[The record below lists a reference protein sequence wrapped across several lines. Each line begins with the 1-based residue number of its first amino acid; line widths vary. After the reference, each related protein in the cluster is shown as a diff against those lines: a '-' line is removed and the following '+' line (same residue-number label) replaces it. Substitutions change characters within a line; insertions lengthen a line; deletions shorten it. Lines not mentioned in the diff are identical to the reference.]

1 MEIINLHS
9 REVFSNE
16 GRGVAVIV
24 DEPNLKI
31 DQIGLESGK
40 AVPVYKVDAPMT
52 IQVVHGDGLFFVAG
66 ESVRIGPGKLLRIPA
81 GSSLGILNNSEASL
95 VFLVIK
101 APQQEA
107 MPKQSFLNSKAG
119 AFVNLVDFA
128 PLKPGT
134 EEAFQEW
141 FRHSSE
147 VFAKHPGFISRTL
160 LGPIEGSRRY
170 AAVVEHESKET
181 FMDMHL
187 SDDREQLF
195 QEVEPLILG
204 ESKPH
209 FYRLLT
215 SHRSKKQEQPGVGG
229 QRQGH
234 G

>member
-24 DEPNLKI
+24 EEPNLKI
-31 DQIGLESGK
+31 DQIGLEPGK
-40 AVPVYKVDAPMT
+40 AVPVHKVDAPMT
-52 IQVVHGDGLFFVAG
+52 IQVVRGDGLFFVAG
-66 ESVRIGPGKLLRIPA
+66 ESFGIGPGKLLRIPA

-101 APQQEA
+101 TPPQEA
-107 MPKQSFLNSKAG
+107 IPGQSFLNSQAG

-128 PLKPGT
+128 PPKPGK

-160 LGPIEGSRRY
+160 LGPIEGSSRY
-170 AAVVEHESKET
+170 AAIVEHESKET

-187 SDDREQLF
+187 SDDRVELF

-215 SHRSKKQEQPGVGG
+215 SHRSSK
-229 QRQGH
+229 
-234 G
+234 

>member
-40 AVPVYKVDAPMT
+40 AVPVYKVDVPMT
-52 IQVVHGDGLFFVAG
+52 IQVVRGDGLFFVSG
-66 ESVRIGPGKLLRIPA
+66 ESVRIGTGKLLRIAA

-101 APQQEA
+101 TTQQEA
-107 MPKQSFLNSKAG
+107 VPKQSFLSNRAG
-119 AFVNLVDFA
+119 AFVNFVDFA
-128 PLKPGT
+128 PLKPGM
-134 EEAFQEW
+134 EEAFREW
-141 FRHSSE
+141 FQHSSE

-160 LGPIEGSRRY
+160 LGPIEGSSRY
-170 AAVVEHESKET
+170 AVVVEHESKET

-187 SDDREQLF
+187 SDDREQLV
-195 QEVEPLILG
+195 QEMEPLING

-215 SHRSKKQEQPGVGG
+215 SH
-229 QRQGH
+229 H
-234 G
+234 GSR

>member
-9 REVFSNE
+9 REVFSND
-16 GRGVAVIV
+16 GRGEAVIV
-24 DEPNLKI
+24 DEPDLKI
-31 DQIGLESGK
+31 DQVGLEAGK
-40 AVPVYKVDAPMT
+40 AVPVHKVDAPIT
-52 IQVVHGDGLFFVAG
+52 VQILRGEGLFFVAG
-66 ESVRIGPGKLLRIPA
+66 ESVRIGTGKLLRIPA
-81 GSSLGILNNSEASL
+81 GASMGILNNSETSL
-95 VFLVIK
+95 VFLVITTPPRD
-101 APQQEA
+101 ADPRR
-107 MPKQSFLNSKAG
+107 SFLKGQVG

-128 PLKPGT
+128 PLMPGK

-147 VFAKHPGFISRTL
+147 VFARHRGFISRTL

-195 QEVEPLILG
+195 QEVEPLISG

-209 FYRLLT
+209 FYQLLT
-215 SHRSKKQEQPGVGG
+215 SHHRD
-229 QRQGH
+229 R
-234 G
+234 

>member
-16 GRGVAVIV
+16 GRGVAVLV
-24 DEPNLKI
+24 EEPNLKI
-31 DQIGLESGK
+31 DQIGLEPGK
-40 AVPVYKVDAPMT
+40 AVPVHKVDAPMT
-52 IQVVHGDGLFFVAG
+52 IHVVRGEGLFFVGG
-66 ESVRIGPGKLLRIPA
+66 ESVRIEPGKLLRIPA

-95 VFLVIK
+95 VFLVIET
-101 APQQEA
+101 PQQDA
-107 MPKQSFLNSKAG
+107 MPRQSFLNSQAG
-119 AFVNLVDFA
+119 AFVNLIDFA
-128 PLKPGT
+128 PLKPGK

-160 LGPIEGSRRY
+160 LGPIEGSIRY

-195 QEVEPLILG
+195 REVESLILG
-204 ESKPH
+204 ESKPQ
-209 FYRLLT
+209 FYHLLT
-215 SHRSKKQEQPGVGG
+215 SHRSKK
-229 QRQGH
+229 
-234 G
+234 